1 MATKKVA
8 KKNKLRKDKKTKDDV
23 LPALA
28 GGPGAPPKPPQG

>member
-8 KKNKLRKDKKTKDDV
+8 KKNKLRKEKKDTV

>member
-1 MATKKVA
+1 MATKKAA
-8 KKNKLRKDKKTKDDV
+8 KKTKLRKEKKGAV